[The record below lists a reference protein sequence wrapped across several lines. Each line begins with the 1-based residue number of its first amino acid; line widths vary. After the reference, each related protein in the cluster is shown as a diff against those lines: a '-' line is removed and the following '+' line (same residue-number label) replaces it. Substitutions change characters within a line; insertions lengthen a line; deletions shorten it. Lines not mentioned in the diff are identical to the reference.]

1 MLREMSEWE
10 RKQTTNWQG
19 SSILSM
25 IYDWLGGRHQNR
37 YDTIKDVDSK
47 LSIQL

>member
-1 MLREMSEWE
+1 MLKEMSEWE

-25 IYDWLGGRHQNR
+25 IYD
-37 YDTIKDVDSK
+37 
-47 LSIQL
+47 